1 MSTEENKAVVRRWFD
16 EVMTQGNISTV
27 DLICMQCHPGFTVI
41 NGIVDNPP
49 PGMDGVKELVK
60 LFRNAFPDMRF
71 NIEEQIAEG
80 NKVTTRMT
88 IHGTHHGDF
97 MGISAS
103 GKPVSFSAISIWE
116 VADGKLL
123 QERVNWDALG
133 ALQQLGAIPT
143 PGQAS

>member
-1 MSTEENKAVVRRWFD
+1 M
-16 EVMTQGNISTV
+16 
-27 DLICMQCHPGFTVI
+27 
-41 NGIVDNPP
+41 
-49 PGMDGVKELVK
+49 
-60 LFRNAFPDMRF
+60 
-71 NIEEQIAEG
+71 
-80 NKVTTRMT
+80 TTRMT

-97 MGISAS
+97 MGIPAS

>member
-80 NKVTTRMT
+80 NKVTTRMA

-97 MGISAS
+97 MGIPAS

-123 QERVNWDALG
+123 QERVNWEALG
-133 ALQQLGAIPT
+133 ALQQLGTIPT

>member
-71 NIEEQIAEG
+71 NIEEQIAVG
-80 NKVTTRMT
+80 NKVTTRLT

-97 MGISAS
+97 MGIPAS

>member
-71 NIEEQIAEG
+71 NI
-80 NKVTTRMT
+80 
-88 IHGTHHGDF
+88 
-97 MGISAS
+97 
-103 GKPVSFSAISIWE
+103 
-116 VADGKLL
+116 
-123 QERVNWDALG
+123 
-133 ALQQLGAIPT
+133 
-143 PGQAS
+143 

>member
-97 MGISAS
+97 MGIPAS

-143 PGQAS
+143 LGQAS

>member
-97 MGISAS
+97 MGIPAS

>member
-97 MGISAS
+97 MGIPAS
-103 GKPVSFSAISIWE
+103 SKPVSFSAISIWE

-143 PGQAS
+143 LGQAS

>member
-97 MGISAS
+97 MGIPAS
-103 GKPVSFSAISIWE
+103 SKPVSFSAISIWE

-123 QERVNWDALG
+123 QERVNWEALG
-133 ALQQLGAIPT
+133 ALQQLGTIPT
-143 PGQAS
+143 LGQAS